1 MNAEP
6 TSNNLHART
15 QPPCIHQTQPY
26 DSYALLRTYTHPAYE
41 LQRPARNYS
50 QSTTSLAQSELYI
63 ITPDVISCTAPPLCC
78 CDFSTSREKAI
89 SLTTMTWG
97 THHPHRIA
105 SHCIASPRIDL
116 VVMRRCVL
124 RMPASV
130 NSVSQ
135 GVPGCWYRAHKPQG
149 VMSTS
154 SSDLECRNTYSGTRV
169 PTIPPIDTFF
179 PGPPLRISSPPRTGA
194 RTVFQYPLCQNRLR
208 GGPLGSFRQL
218 GFSSAVRRA
227 CHLKIEP
234 CDLADFENLR
244 NIPSS
249 STNPSNSTSPTFVS

>member
-1 MNAEP
+1 MDQKYERCFTFTTIFYSIDPAWPDEKNQKNCVNAEP

-26 DSYALLRTYTHPAYE
+26 DSYALLHTNTHPAYE

-78 CDFSTSREKAI
+78 CDFLTSREKAI

-124 RMPASV
+124 RIPASV

-135 GVPGCWYRAHKPQG
+135 DVPGCWYRAHKPQG

-154 SSDLECRNTYSGTRV
+154 SSDLECRITYSGTRV
-169 PTIPPIDTFF
+169 PTTVYTSDRHVFSWGPTADLQPAPDRSKDCLSVSTLPEQT
-179 PGPPLRISSPPRTGA
+179 PG
-194 RTVFQYPLCQNRLR
+194 
-208 GGPLGSFRQL
+208 
-218 GFSSAVRRA
+218 
-227 CHLKIEP
+227 
-234 CDLADFENLR
+234 
-244 NIPSS
+244 
-249 STNPSNSTSPTFVS
+249 